1 MILAADTIYI
11 GGYVNKETAYH
22 YNMKQQQILN
32 KCDVDQKITRMACQ
46 IAEENYKESTLIFL
60 GIAPSGYTLAEKLC
74 AEVKKILACNT
85 HLHKITIDKK
95 NPLRTAVSLDPSF
108 TPEKYTVI
116 LVDDVANTGKT
127 IFYALQPLLNFNIYK
142 LQVAVLVDRQ
152 HKLFPVSPDFV
163 GLSLS
168 TTLREHIIVNLE
180 ATKEAVYLT

>member
-1 MILAADTIYI
+1 
-11 GGYVNKETAYH
+11 
-22 YNMKQQQILN
+22 MKQQQIL
-32 KCDVDQKITRMACQ
+32 KKSDVDQKIIRMACQ
-46 IAEENYKESTLIFL
+46 ISEENYNESMLIFL

-74 AEVKKILACNT
+74 DEVKNILKCST
-85 HLHKITIDKK
+85 SLHKITLDKK
-95 NPLRTAVSLDPSF
+95 NPLRSTVSLDPSF
-108 TPEKYTVI
+108 NPEKHTVI

-127 IFYALQPLLNFNIYK
+127 IFYALQPLMNYNIKK

-180 ATKEAVYLT
+180 AEKEAVYLT